1 MSLGGGRNIP
11 ISASVLND
19 LLRYVFESPLLSFR
33 RTLVIGVWVQDDL
46 ITLTELHLQ
55 RPPLPNQAAFTGS
68 GS

>member
-55 RPPLPNQAAFTGS
+55 RPPLPNQAVFTGS

>member
-11 ISASVLND
+11 ISASVLSD
-19 LLRYVFESPLLSFR
+19 LLHYVFVSPLLSFG
-33 RTLVIGVWVQDDL
+33 RTLVTAVWVEDDL

-55 RPPLPNQAAFTGS
+55 RLPFPSQAAFTGS